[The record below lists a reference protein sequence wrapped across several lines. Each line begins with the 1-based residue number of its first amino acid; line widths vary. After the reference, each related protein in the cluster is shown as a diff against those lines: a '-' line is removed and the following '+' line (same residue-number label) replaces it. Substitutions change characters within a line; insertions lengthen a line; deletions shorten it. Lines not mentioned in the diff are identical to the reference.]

1 MQKNGFLKQF
11 TIIGGGTFF
20 NLLLG
25 LFSTPVIT
33 RIVAPSEYGQLSIFT
48 MYSGIALMV

>member
-25 LFSTPVIT
+25 LFSTLLSAHWQISAVWQFFMLIT
-33 RIVAPSEYGQLSIFT
+33 FR
-48 MYSGIALMV
+48 

>member
-25 LFSTPVIT
+25 LIPYEKQIIFGSIYVWSIT
-33 RIVAPSEYGQLSIFT
+33 IDSNGLCK
-48 MYSGIALMV
+48 

>member
-33 RIVAPSEYGQLSIFT
+33 RIEL
-48 MYSGIALMV
+48 